1 MKHVD
6 VVVIGTGP
14 AGQRA
19 AIQAAKLGR
28 QVTLVE
34 RNNVLGGACTNTGTI
49 PSKAVRE
56 AVLHLTGIGQRR
68 FYGHGLSVKSD
79 VSMADLT
86 YRCQHIIRTEREVI
100 HGHLTR
106 NGVELTWGEARFVDP
121 DTIEIVRPHG
131 SEVLRAEHVVI
142 ATGTAPTRPP
152 NIPFDRERIV
162 DSDGLL
168 RLPRLPKCM
177 IIVGGG
183 VIGTEYAC
191 MMAALGVR
199 VILVEARD

>member
-1 MKHVD
+1 MDESGLVLRVTAPIILSRRKGHKPLARASGGDCRMKHVD
-6 VVVIGTGP
+6 MVVIGTGP

-79 VSMADLT
+79 VSM
-86 YRCQHIIRTEREVI
+86 
-100 HGHLTR
+100 
-106 NGVELTWGEARFVDP
+106 
-121 DTIEIVRPHG
+121 
-131 SEVLRAEHVVI
+131 
-142 ATGTAPTRPP
+142 
-152 NIPFDRERIV
+152 
-162 DSDGLL
+162 
-168 RLPRLPKCM
+168 
-177 IIVGGG
+177 
-183 VIGTEYAC
+183 
-191 MMAALGVR
+191 
-199 VILVEARD
+199 